1 MLFAHELMLRK
12 DPSEIEDS
20 IYFIR
25 NPLELRFASFKILRD
40 ACFSDIVDPLKEKRD
55 TRVVA
60 VSTSTPNPVKEEFL
74 ETLEKALMLAD
85 ELNCKLL
92 VLRPPKAAF
101 SEQVKKKLT
110 EGHNLAIQYNITL
123 CWENLFNS
131 NRVFKNM
138 REALTFLNEEVFF
151 NCGISFDIN
160 RVSEKKRTI
169 SEVMENMGYIKLLRI
184 PYVVYRR
191 NKSNLFKL
199 IRLLNKYEY
208 RGVVVLY
215 GKNTSIHEYNT
226 AIKVLR
232 EYMTTLKS
240 ITRK

>member
-1 MLFAHELMLRK
+1 M
-12 DPSEIEDS
+12 
-20 IYFIR
+20 
-25 NPLELRFASFKILRD
+25 
-40 ACFSDIVDPLKEKRD
+40 
-55 TRVVA
+55 
-60 VSTSTPNPVKEEFL
+60 
-74 ETLEKALMLAD
+74 
-85 ELNCKLL
+85 
-92 VLRPPKAAF
+92 
-101 SEQVKKKLT
+101 
-110 EGHNLAIQYNITL
+110 
-123 CWENLFNS
+123 
-131 NRVFKNM
+131 FKNM